1 MDVVQILLSLSLGL
15 GLAAACGFRVFIPPL
30 MMGVGSRL
38 DLYKLEGSFVW
49 VDDTWAIAIFA
60 VSTLLEIGG
69 YFIPWIDNLLDAVA
83 TPAAIIGG
91 IFVTSASLE
100 GELDPSAQWTLS
112 VIAGGSV
119 SGVIQL
125 GTVATRAISTGTT
138 GGLANPIISLLEAVA
153 SILCILI
160 SLFLVAIIPIVII
173 FLIWKSIGYIQ
184 ITKKKSLFKNK
195 RQNIDRF
202 SFSTMYRL
210 RSKEF
215 FIS

>member
-38 DLYKLEGSFVW
+38 DLYSLEGSFVW
-49 VDDTWAIAIFA
+49 VDDTWAIAIFTVA
-60 VSTLLEIGG
+60 TLLEIGG
-69 YFIPWIDNLLDAVA
+69 YFIPWIDNLLDTVA

-100 GELDPSAQWTLS
+100 GELDPSAQWTIS

-125 GTVATRAISTGTT
+125 GTVATRVVSTGAT
-138 GGLANPIISLLEAVA
+138 GGLANPVISLIEAVA

-160 SLFLVAIIPIVII
+160 SLFLVAIIPIVIF
-173 FLIWKSIGYIQ
+173 FLIWKSVGYIK
-184 ITKKKSLFKNK
+184 ITKK
-195 RQNIDRF
+195 
-202 SFSTMYRL
+202 
-210 RSKEF
+210 E
-215 FIS
+215 ISAQK

>member
-1 MDVVQILLSLSLGL
+1 MDVVQILISLSLGL

-60 VSTLLEIGG
+60 VATLLEIGG

-184 ITKKKSLFKNK
+184 ITKKEVAVQK
-195 RQNIDRF
+195 
-202 SFSTMYRL
+202 
-210 RSKEF
+210 
-215 FIS
+215 

>member
-1 MDVVQILLSLSLGL
+1 MDVVQIFLSLSLGL

-38 DLYKLEGSFVW
+38 DLYDLEGSFVW

-60 VSTLLEIGG
+60 VATLLEIGG
-69 YFIPWIDNLLDAVA
+69 YFIPWIDNLLDTVA

-100 GELDPSAQWTLS
+100 GELDPSAQWALS

-160 SLFLVAIIPIVII
+160 SLFFVATIPIVII

-184 ITKKKSLFKNK
+184 ITKKEITVQK
-195 RQNIDRF
+195 
-202 SFSTMYRL
+202 
-210 RSKEF
+210 
-215 FIS
+215 

>member
-1 MDVVQILLSLSLGL
+1 MDAVQILLSLSLGL

-60 VSTLLEIGG
+60 VATLLEIGG
-69 YFIPWIDNLLDAVA
+69 YFIPWIDNLLDTVA

-184 ITKKKSLFKNK
+184 ITKKETTVQK
-195 RQNIDRF
+195 
-202 SFSTMYRL
+202 
-210 RSKEF
+210 
-215 FIS
+215 

>member
-60 VSTLLEIGG
+60 VATLLEIGG

-100 GELDPSAQWTLS
+100 GELDPSAQWMLS

-184 ITKKKSLFKNK
+184 ITKKEVAVQK
-195 RQNIDRF
+195 
-202 SFSTMYRL
+202 
-210 RSKEF
+210 
-215 FIS
+215 

>member
-60 VSTLLEIGG
+60 VATLLEIGG
-69 YFIPWIDNLLDAVA
+69 YFIPWIDNLLDTVA
-83 TPAAIIGG
+83 TPAAILGG

-160 SLFLVAIIPIVII
+160 SLFLVAIIQIVII

-184 ITKKKSLFKNK
+184 ITKKEVAVQK
-195 RQNIDRF
+195 
-202 SFSTMYRL
+202 
-210 RSKEF
+210 
-215 FIS
+215 

>member
-60 VSTLLEIGG
+60 VATLLEIGG
-69 YFIPWIDNLLDAVA
+69 YFIQWIDNLLDTVA
-83 TPAAIIGG
+83 TPAAILGG

-153 SILCILI
+153 SVLCILI

-184 ITKKKSLFKNK
+184 ITKKEVAVQK
-195 RQNIDRF
+195 
-202 SFSTMYRL
+202 
-210 RSKEF
+210 
-215 FIS
+215 

>member
-38 DLYKLEGSFVW
+38 NLYKLEGSFVW

-60 VSTLLEIGG
+60 VATLLEIGG

-138 GGLANPIISLLEAVA
+138 GGLANPIISLMEAVA

-184 ITKKKSLFKNK
+184 ITKKEVAVQK
-195 RQNIDRF
+195 
-202 SFSTMYRL
+202 
-210 RSKEF
+210 
-215 FIS
+215 

>member
-38 DLYKLEGSFVW
+38 DLYSLEGSFVW
-49 VDDTWAIAIFA
+49 VDDTWAIAIFTVA
-60 VSTLLEIGG
+60 TLLEIGG
-69 YFIPWIDNLLDAVA
+69 YFIPWIDNLLDTVA

-112 VIAGGSV
+112 VIAGGGV

-125 GTVATRAISTGTT
+125 GTVATRAVSTGTT
-138 GGLANPIISLLEAVA
+138 GGLANPVISLIEAVA

-160 SLFLVAIIPIVII
+160 SLFLVAIIPIVIF
-173 FLIWKSIGYIQ
+173 FLIWKSIGYIK
-184 ITKKKSLFKNK
+184 ITKKEIAAKK
-195 RQNIDRF
+195 
-202 SFSTMYRL
+202 
-210 RSKEF
+210 
-215 FIS
+215 

>member
-38 DLYKLEGSFVW
+38 DLYELEGSFIW

-60 VSTLLEIGG
+60 VATLLEIGG
-69 YFIPWIDNLLDAVA
+69 YFIPWIDNLLDTVA

-100 GELDPSAQWTLS
+100 GELDSSAQWTLS

-173 FLIWKSIGYIQ
+173 FLIWKSIRYIQ
-184 ITKKKSLFKNK
+184 ITKKEITI
-195 RQNIDRF
+195 Q
-202 SFSTMYRL
+202 
-210 RSKEF
+210 E
-215 FIS
+215 

>member
-15 GLAAACGFRVFIPPL
+15 GLAAACGFRVFIPTL

-60 VSTLLEIGG
+60 VATLLEIGG

-184 ITKKKSLFKNK
+184 ITKKEVAVQK
-195 RQNIDRF
+195 
-202 SFSTMYRL
+202 
-210 RSKEF
+210 
-215 FIS
+215 

>member
-1 MDVVQILLSLSLGL
+1 MDVAQILLSLSLGL

-60 VSTLLEIGG
+60 VATLLEIGG

-184 ITKKKSLFKNK
+184 ITKKEVAVQK
-195 RQNIDRF
+195 
-202 SFSTMYRL
+202 
-210 RSKEF
+210 
-215 FIS
+215 

>member
-38 DLYKLEGSFVW
+38 DLYNLEGSFVW

-60 VSTLLEIGG
+60 VATLLEIGG
-69 YFIPWIDNLLDAVA
+69 YFIPWIDNLLDTVA

-100 GELDPSAQWTLS
+100 GELDPSAQWALS

-160 SLFLVAIIPIVII
+160 SLFLVAIIPIIII

-184 ITKKKSLFKNK
+184 ITKKEIAVQK
-195 RQNIDRF
+195 
-202 SFSTMYRL
+202 
-210 RSKEF
+210 
-215 FIS
+215 

>member
-1 MDVVQILLSLSLGL
+1 MDVIQILLSLSLGL

-60 VSTLLEIGG
+60 VATLLEIGG

-184 ITKKKSLFKNK
+184 ITKKKVAVQK
-195 RQNIDRF
+195 
-202 SFSTMYRL
+202 
-210 RSKEF
+210 
-215 FIS
+215 

>member
-1 MDVVQILLSLSLGL
+1 MDVVQIFLSLSLGL

-38 DLYKLEGSFVW
+38 DLYDLEGSFVW
-49 VDDTWAIAIFA
+49 VDDAWAIAIFA
-60 VSTLLEIGG
+60 VATLLEIGG
-69 YFIPWIDNLLDAVA
+69 YFIPWIDNLLDTVA

-160 SLFLVAIIPIVII
+160 SLFFVATIPIVII

-184 ITKKKSLFKNK
+184 ITKKEITVQK
-195 RQNIDRF
+195 
-202 SFSTMYRL
+202 
-210 RSKEF
+210 
-215 FIS
+215 

>member
-1 MDVVQILLSLSLGL
+1 MWISCVHTS
-15 GLAAACGFRVFIPPL
+15 
-30 MMGVGSRL
+30 
-38 DLYKLEGSFVW
+38 LEGSFVW

-60 VSTLLEIGG
+60 VATLLEIGG

-100 GELDPSAQWTLS
+100 GELDSSAQWTLS

-184 ITKKKSLFKNK
+184 ITKKEVAVQK
-195 RQNIDRF
+195 
-202 SFSTMYRL
+202 
-210 RSKEF
+210 
-215 FIS
+215 

>member
-1 MDVVQILLSLSLGL
+1 MDVVQIFLSLSLGL

-30 MMGVGSRL
+30 TMGVGSRL

-60 VSTLLEIGG
+60 VATLLEIGG
-69 YFIPWIDNLLDAVA
+69 YFIPWIDNLLDTVA

-184 ITKKKSLFKNK
+184 ITKKEVAVQK
-195 RQNIDRF
+195 
-202 SFSTMYRL
+202 
-210 RSKEF
+210 
-215 FIS
+215 

>member
-60 VSTLLEIGG
+60 VATLLEIGG

-100 GELDPSAQWTLS
+100 GELDPSAQWALS

-184 ITKKKSLFKNK
+184 ITKKEVAIQK
-195 RQNIDRF
+195 
-202 SFSTMYRL
+202 
-210 RSKEF
+210 
-215 FIS
+215 

>member
-38 DLYKLEGSFVW
+38 DLYKLECSFVW

-60 VSTLLEIGG
+60 VATLLEIGG

-184 ITKKKSLFKNK
+184 ITKKEVAVQK
-195 RQNIDRF
+195 
-202 SFSTMYRL
+202 
-210 RSKEF
+210 
-215 FIS
+215 

>member
-1 MDVVQILLSLSLGL
+1 MDVVQIFLSLSLGL

-60 VSTLLEIGG
+60 VATLLEIGG

-184 ITKKKSLFKNK
+184 ITKKEITVQK
-195 RQNIDRF
+195 
-202 SFSTMYRL
+202 
-210 RSKEF
+210 
-215 FIS
+215 

>member
-60 VSTLLEIGG
+60 VATLLEIGG
-69 YFIPWIDNLLDAVA
+69 YFIPWIDNLLDTVA

-91 IFVTSASLE
+91 VFVTSASLE

-173 FLIWKSIGYIQ
+173 FLIWKSIRYIQ
-184 ITKKKSLFKNK
+184 ITKKEITI
-195 RQNIDRF
+195 Q
-202 SFSTMYRL
+202 
-210 RSKEF
+210 E
-215 FIS
+215 

>member
-1 MDVVQILLSLSLGL
+1 MDVVQILMSLSLGL

-60 VSTLLEIGG
+60 VATLLEIGG

-184 ITKKKSLFKNK
+184 ITKKKVAVQK
-195 RQNIDRF
+195 
-202 SFSTMYRL
+202 
-210 RSKEF
+210 
-215 FIS
+215 

>member
-60 VSTLLEIGG
+60 VATLLEIGG

-160 SLFLVAIIPIVII
+160 SLFLVAIIPIVIL
-173 FLIWKSIGYIQ
+173 FLIWKSIEYIQ
-184 ITKKKSLFKNK
+184 ITKKEITVQK
-195 RQNIDRF
+195 
-202 SFSTMYRL
+202 
-210 RSKEF
+210 
-215 FIS
+215 